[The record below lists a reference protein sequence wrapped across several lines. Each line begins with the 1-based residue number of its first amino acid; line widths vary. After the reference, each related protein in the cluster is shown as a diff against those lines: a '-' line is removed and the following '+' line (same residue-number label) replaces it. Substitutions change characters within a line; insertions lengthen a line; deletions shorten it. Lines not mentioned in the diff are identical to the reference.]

1 MLAMLCAAC
10 DQAPAPKRAVT
21 AAPEVVPA
29 TVAATA
35 PASVR
40 ASPNRRIVMLGDSLT
55 AGQGLEAEHAYPALL
70 KARLDARGTGFQV
83 VNAGVS
89 GDTSAGGLRRLD
101 WALDGGA
108 AVVLVA
114 LGGNDALR
122 GLPVKDLAANLDE
135 IVRRAKAT
143 GARVILAGMEAPPN
157 TGPDYVAS
165 FRAVY
170 PAIAKK
176 HGVTLVPFLLDGVAG
191 METLNQ
197 ADGIHPNPKGA
208 RIVADTVWRAL
219 EPVVRELGAPCAMIT
234 LRGVSKTV
242 RSGDHP
248 LTILHPL
255 DLTVP
260 DGQFL
265 AIVGPSGSGKTT
277 LLGLMAGLDAP
288 TSGTIEVGGAEI
300 TALDEDRLAVLRGAR
315 IGFVFQFFHLVPSLT
330 ALENVLV
337 PMELVGRKGA
347 RERAT
352 ALLAEVGLFER
363 AHHYPTQL
371 SGGEQQ
377 RVAIARALA
386 NDPPLILA
394 DEPTGNLDGQNGRH
408 ILDLLLSVRAARKVT
423 LVLVTHDAEIAG
435 LADANLTLRDGRPV
449 PELTTADL
457 GSAR

>member
-1 MLAMLCAAC
+1 
-10 DQAPAPKRAVT
+10 
-21 AAPEVVPA
+21 
-29 TVAATA
+29 
-35 PASVR
+35 
-40 ASPNRRIVMLGDSLT
+40 
-55 AGQGLEAEHAYPALL
+55 
-70 KARLDARGTGFQV
+70 
-83 VNAGVS
+83 
-89 GDTSAGGLRRLD
+89 
-101 WALDGGA
+101 
-108 AVVLVA
+108 
-114 LGGNDALR
+114 
-122 GLPVKDLAANLDE
+122 
-135 IVRRAKAT
+135 
-143 GARVILAGMEAPPN
+143 
-157 TGPDYVAS
+157 
-165 FRAVY
+165 
-170 PAIAKK
+170 
-176 HGVTLVPFLLDGVAG
+176 
-191 METLNQ
+191 
-197 ADGIHPNPKGA
+197 
-208 RIVADTVWRAL
+208 
-219 EPVVRELGAPCAMIT
+219 MIT

-288 TSGTIEVGGAEI
+288 TSGTIVIGGAEI

-352 ALLAEVGLFER
+352 ALLAEVGLAER

-408 ILDLLLSVRAARKVT
+408 ILDLLLSVRATRKVT
-423 LVLVTHDAEIAG
+423 LVLVTHDAEIAA
-435 LADANLTLRDGRPV
+435 LADANLTLRDGRAV
-449 PELTTADL
+449 PELTTADI